1 MPDSLLVCYYQLLLL
16 AESVYTYI
24 HTCSVIIYALF
35 PYSLVADKVL
45 FNSHFHM
52 NSFLDGIDGHLRLM
66 PDFRPRGVA
75 DQLRP
80 KCQVLYFPVE
90 LGSADSEPAGSTDW
104 RTAHTGTDLDPDHK
118 DFDVDQDSTKSDTCA
133 KDPRPLHIVWPHRW
147 YDQCVIIV
155 VKNRYNIISKCTI
168 MMNSVFD

>member
-1 MPDSLLVCYYQLLLL
+1 M
-16 AESVYTYI
+16 
-24 HTCSVIIYALF
+24 IIYALF

-45 FNSHFHM
+45 FNSHFNM

-80 KCQVLYFPVE
+80 KCQVLYFPLE

-118 DFDVDQDSTKSDTCA
+118 DFDVDQDSTKSDMCA
-133 KDPRPLHIVWPHRW
+133 KDPRPLHTVWLHRW
-147 YDQCVIIV
+147 YEFTSMCHYHSHKQYIGSMIRDLRCFVRFCLNFLRQI
-155 VKNRYNIISKCTI
+155 NRSECH
-168 MMNSVFD
+168 F